1 MYKYRRIYSNI
12 KKNILTN
19 HYRAGTL
26 LPTQEFFAEKY
37 NVSRITLKRA
47 LELLENEGL
56 IYSKQGSG
64 TYVRKQIENPSEE
77 MLPLDLPIGATFTH
91 RDQEVKSEILH
102 FSARLP
108 TEEEQGN
115 LFIESNSPVYE
126 YKRVR
131 IINDEIY
138 SFEHTVMPVSI
149 APLNEEILSSSV
161 YGYLGKE
168 IQLQLTDARRVI
180 YAKKANEEIS
190 NALNIK
196 KNDPILT
203 IEQVGYDQDGNAFEF
218 SKSAFKSNKSKFVI
232 DIHLNDI

>member
-1 MYKYRRIYSNI
+1 MYKYRKIYSEI

-26 LPTQEFFAEKY
+26 LPTQEYFSEKY

-77 MLPLDLPIGATFTH
+77 MLPLDLPIGTTFSH
-91 RDQEVKSEILH
+91 RDQKIKSKILH

-108 TEEEQGN
+108 TEKEQAN

-131 IINDEIY
+131 IVNDKIY

-161 YGYLGKE
+161 YGYLGEE
-168 IQLQLTDARRVI
+168 IQIQLTDARRII
-180 YAKKANEEIS
+180 YAEKANEEIS
-190 NALNIK
+190 SALKIE

-203 IEQVGYDQDGNAFEF
+203 IEQVGYDQNGNAFEF
-218 SKSAFKSNKSKFVI
+218 SKSAFKSNKSKFVL
-232 DIHLNDI
+232 DIQLKNA